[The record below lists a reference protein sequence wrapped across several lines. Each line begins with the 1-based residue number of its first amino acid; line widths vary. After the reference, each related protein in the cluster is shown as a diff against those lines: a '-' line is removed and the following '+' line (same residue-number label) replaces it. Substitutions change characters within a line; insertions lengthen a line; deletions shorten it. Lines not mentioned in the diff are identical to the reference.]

1 MKMNS
6 MLLTLGAMG
15 AAVALTLVLK
25 TAEAADAVVAS
36 TNTDAQIQQLM
47 AMSGPE
53 RRAYFKKLPVGQR
66 GQLWMAMKR
75 MKANK
80 SVSKGGDA
88 NARSVKSIDA
98 KNVAAAKKSAPGTKS
113 VRAIGTIQYDQG
125 AFTTSFGT
133 GGGRIIGNRFDTHTG
148 LPVAASGTVS
158 NVQAVVVPGPAQT
171 TSSAGFVLLGPQTGG
186 GGANAIFSSFTAAT
200 GATATVNFTGL
211 GVNYTG
217 SSFYVLFG
225 DFASSYIPVFG
236 TGTALGQ
243 GHHAVAGYTGG
254 MGPNITAT
262 GNLGG
267 NLNAFIRAGGNI
279 VPVELMNW
287 SVD

>member
-6 MLLTLGAMG
+6 MLLTLAAMG

-36 TNTDAQIQQLM
+36 TNTDAQIQQLI

-80 SVSKGGDA
+80 SVSKGSGAYARAGKTEDA
-88 NARSVKSIDA
+88 RK
-98 KNVAAAKKSAPGTKS
+98 VAAAKKPAPGPKS

-125 AFTTSFGT
+125 PATTSFG
-133 GGGRIIGNRFDTHTG
+133 GGSIVGNHFDTHTG

-225 DFASSYIPVFG
+225 DFASSYIPVLG
-236 TGTALGQ
+236 TGTVLGQ
-243 GHHAVAGYTGG
+243 GHHGVVGYTGG
-254 MGPNITAT
+254 MGPNITGT
-262 GNLGG
+262 FNLGG
-267 NLNAFIRAGGNI
+267 NLNAFVRAGGNI